1 MPMEIYVCNNIDC
14 KNRGSERVV
23 QALKTEFSQPTD
35 VAVHIHKYLCFSACN
50 SGPNVI
56 IPDRRCWLSA
66 VSEDDA
72 GIVRAVLEGA
82 APPARLQEKNTPEL
96 EAMILGIIDAGLL
109 EPEDS

>member
-1 MPMEIYVCNNIDC
+1 MEIYVCNNIDC

-82 APPARLQEKNTPEL
+82 APPASCKRKIRPSWK
-96 EAMILGIIDAGLL
+96 
-109 EPEDS
+109 P

>member
-1 MPMEIYVCNNIDC
+1 MEIYVCNNIDC
-14 KNRGSERVV
+14 KNRGSERVL
-23 QALKTEFSQPTD
+23 QALKAEFSRPVD
-35 VAVHIHKYLCFSACN
+35 EAVHIYKYLCFSACN

-72 GIVRAVLEGA
+72 STVRAVLEGA
-82 APPARLQEKNTPEL
+82 EPPTRLQEKNTPEL